1 MALGIKKIWFL
12 PERPNGLD
20 KDQDQDGWEQ
30 SIKGDD
36 MEDQKRGNSG
46 SLR

>member
-1 MALGIKKIWFL
+1 MVLGIKIRFL

-36 MEDQKRGNSG
+36 SEDQGGGNLG
-46 SLR
+46 